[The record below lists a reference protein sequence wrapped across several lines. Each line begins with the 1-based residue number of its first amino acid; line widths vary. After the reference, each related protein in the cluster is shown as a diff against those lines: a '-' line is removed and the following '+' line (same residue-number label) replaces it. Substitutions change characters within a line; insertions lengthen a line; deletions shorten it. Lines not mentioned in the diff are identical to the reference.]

1 MDEKLRNQMQTLDRL
16 YKESDR
22 IYNDYAAHFGMNNT
36 AFWVLYTLSHVDEP
50 VTQNDLCKEWF
61 LPAQTINSAVSG
73 LVKDGLVRL
82 EPIPGTKNRK
92 SIVLTEAGRELCG
105 RTISTVDEIERA
117 AMLDFTEEERELYLS
132 LFRRH
137 LENLKKAKAELF
149 GGIESK

>member
-22 IYNDYAAHFGMNNT
+22 ICNDYAAHFGMNNT

-50 VTQNDLCKEWF
+50 VTQNDLCEEWF
-61 LPAQTINSAVSG
+61 FPAQTINSAVSG
-73 LVKDGLVRL
+73 LVKKELVRL
-82 EPIPGTKNRK
+82 EPIPGTRNRK

-105 RTISTVDEIERA
+105 RTISIVDEIERA
-117 AMLDFTEEERELYLS
+117 AMLGFTEEERALYLS

-137 LENLKKAKAELF
+137 LENLKKARAELL
-149 GGIESK
+149 GETENK

>member
-1 MDEKLRNQMQTLDRL
+1 MDEKLRCQMQMLDRL

-22 IYNDYAAHFGMNNT
+22 ICNDYAAHYGMNNT
-36 AFWVLYTLSHVDEP
+36 AFWVLYTLSRADEP

-73 LVKDGLVRL
+73 LVKKGLVRL

-117 AMLDFTEEERELYLS
+117 AMLGFTEEERELYLS

-149 GGIESK
+149 GETENK

>member
-22 IYNDYAAHFGMNNT
+22 ICNDYAAHFGMNNT

-82 EPIPGTKNRK
+82 EPIPGTRNRK

-105 RTISTVDEIERA
+105 RTISIVDEIERA
-117 AMLDFTEEERELYLS
+117 AMLGFTEEERELYLS

-137 LENLKKAKAELF
+137 LENLKKARAELL
-149 GGIESK
+149 GETENK